1 MITNEELLTLTPLGG
16 NIDVD
21 KYISVINETQ
31 VFVIEP
37 ALGTKLYKK
46 VKNDYEQGVLSGDYL
61 ELHEN
66 YIRHILAHH
75 VAAEFI
81 LISSFNVA
89 NGGVFRYTP
98 ENAAPATKVEIDFL
112 ANKEKSKAEVYLQRM
127 IDYLCHKNIPEYD
140 QPQDELYDV
149 KRDRDIDL
157 FSGWRLSGK
166 RHFTTNAE
174 IEIWRDILNDEGL

>member
-1 MITNEELLTLTPLGG
+1 MITNAELLAGSPLGG
-16 NIDVD
+16 NIDAD
-21 KYISVINETQ
+21 KYQSVINETE

-46 VKNDYEQGVLSGDYL
+46 VKADHAADTLAGDYL
-61 ELHEN
+61 ELYEN
-66 YIRHILAHH
+66 YIKPILIHH

-98 ENAAPATKVEIDFL
+98 ENASPASKSEIDFL

-127 IDYLCHKNIPEYD
+127 IDYLCHKNIPEYT
-140 QPQDELYDV
+140 QPQDNLWDV
-149 KRDRDIDL
+149 KKDRDMDL

-166 RHFTTNAE
+166 RYYGTNAE
-174 IEIWRDILNDEGL
+174 RELWRDILENEGL